1 LLEGASAREQK
12 PASPRY
18 ATLSRVNEVQGPV
31 VAVYG
36 TLRRGERNHAL
47 LAEAEFLGS
56 GWVTGL
62 LYEVPTA
69 PFRSYPYPALVEDRD
84 GRVAVELYRLPHA
97 AMLARLDA
105 LERYDPGSENDSQY
119 LRRTVPVLA
128 HPPATAHPVTE
139 AIVYVYNGPPEDLG
153 AVIAS
158 GDWTAAAQT

>member
-1 LLEGASAREQK
+1 RAGRCERDCLAPKRLVALLEGASAREQK
-12 PASPRY
+12 PARPRC
-18 ATLSRVNEVQGPV
+18 ATLSRVNQVQGPV

-69 PFRSYPYPALVEDRD
+69 PFRPYAYPALVEDRD

-105 LERYDPGSENDSQY
+105 LE
-119 LRRTVPVLA
+119 
-128 HPPATAHPVTE
+128 
-139 AIVYVYNGPPEDLG
+139 
-153 AVIAS
+153 
-158 GDWTAAAQT
+158 

>member
-1 LLEGASAREQK
+1 
-12 PASPRY
+12 
-18 ATLSRVNEVQGPV
+18 VNEVQGPV

>member
-1 LLEGASAREQK
+1 
-12 PASPRY
+12 
-18 ATLSRVNEVQGPV
+18 VNEVQGPV
-31 VAVYG
+31 VAGYG

-69 PFRSYPYPALVEDRD
+69 PFRPYAYPALVEDRD

-139 AIVYVYNGPPEDLG
+139 AIVYVYNGPPDDLG
-153 AVIAS
+153 AVIGS